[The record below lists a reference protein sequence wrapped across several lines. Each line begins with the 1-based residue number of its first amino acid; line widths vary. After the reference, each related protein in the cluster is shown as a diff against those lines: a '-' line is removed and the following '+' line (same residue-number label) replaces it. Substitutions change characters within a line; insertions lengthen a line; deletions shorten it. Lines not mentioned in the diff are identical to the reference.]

1 MSLSSLQGFNMTINN
16 NKSADGI
23 PQLINELQKNFD
35 IIISNMKRSQSHTL
49 FTHEQLGEH
58 IEKTEA
64 LIKLLTN
71 TFQEKN
77 LLGLP
82 TDFDIQS
89 MASNLKKSN
98 DVLKHSLSYATT
110 SVGCISKAFVGDVQP
125 VGNSNR

>member
-1 MSLSSLQGFNMTINN
+1 MSLSSSLQGFNMTINN
-16 NKSADGI
+16 NAAAGI
-23 PQLINELQKNFD
+23 PHLINELQKNFD
-35 IIISNMKRSQSHTL
+35 IIISNMKRSQSHTPY
-49 FTHEQLGEH
+49 THEQLVEH
-58 IEKTEA
+58 IEKTEE
-64 LIKLLTN
+64 LLKLLTS
-71 TFQEKN
+71 TLQEKN

-110 SVGCISKAFVGDVQP
+110 SVGCISKAFIGDVQP